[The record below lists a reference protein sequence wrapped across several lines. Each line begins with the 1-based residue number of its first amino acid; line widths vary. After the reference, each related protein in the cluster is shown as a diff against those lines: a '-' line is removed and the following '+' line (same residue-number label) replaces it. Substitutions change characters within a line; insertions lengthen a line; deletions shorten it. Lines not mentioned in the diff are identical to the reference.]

1 MAAQLHCYSK
11 LQCSGA
17 AGFCDGLSHHGVARS
32 GAWRIICCCLSL
44 LAVCPG
50 EGCAAPRKGTK
61 IVEASGRWM
70 DERMRLGRGDFAC
83 IRGHRHAAYLCLNM
97 LLSVVIVI
105 LISAPIFSDLRPRA
119 NTTSTTGPVQPL
131 RVSSGFRFFDAFSF
145 TDLFFFLSSLTSR
158 RFGGR
163 LTWRGGGHL
172 GHTFLFCQ
180 PRMLSLP
187 EIRLNQWR
195 RAPGKKQQQYG

>member
-1 MAAQLHCYSK
+1 MYVRYSHRPSSATCSHRVPFTPC
-11 LQCSGA
+11 LYLNFAICLTCNIFGPGAIWLRSYSTVQYSGA

-61 IVEASGRWM
+61 IVEASERWM

-131 RVSSGFRFFDAFSF
+131 RVSSGFRFF
-145 TDLFFFLSSLTSR
+145 
-158 RFGGR
+158 
-163 LTWRGGGHL
+163 
-172 GHTFLFCQ
+172 
-180 PRMLSLP
+180 
-187 EIRLNQWR
+187 
-195 RAPGKKQQQYG
+195 